1 MKKIIALLLAALM
14 IFTFAACGEKENG
27 GDTNKGGETTTK
39 APEIQALAKGQLTN
53 KAGDYEY
60 RIMGTELFDDED
72 GEKALRIYIDF
83 ENKTADYTT
92 TAHDVLA
99 EEIATQNGEELD
111 MARAPYEVELKEVDH
126 YNSRVRPGHTIRFVR
141 EFELEE
147 TTGTVNY
154 KLVGRNATSNPVDVL
169 SYDIDLAKLAG
180 APKEALKVKTVAD
193 PQWNKGWPTTA
204 TFRDGM
210 GEISNI
216 TSEFVDGDEGEKLI
230 RVYFDVTNKS
240 DDSVYINRLA
250 EISAYQDGIELL
262 ESGAA
267 NYIPEDGNY
276 NSSVDAGATVRA
288 SVVYELT
295 STSTVEFEIYDIYT
309 AGDTTGAAIQI
320 PVK

>member
-1 MKKIIALLLAALM
+1 MKKIIALLLAVLM
-14 IFTFAACGEKENG
+14 VLSFAACGKKEDG
-27 GDTNKGGETTTK
+27 GETTKGGETTTK

-60 RIMGTELFDDED
+60 RIMGTELFDDEN
-72 GEKALRIYIDF
+72 GEKAIRLYIDF

-99 EEIATQNGEELD
+99 EEIVTQNGEELD

-141 EFELEE
+141 EFKLEA

-169 SYDIDLAKLAG
+169 SYDIDLAKPAG

-193 PQWNKGWPTTA
+193 PQWNKGWA
-204 TFRDGM
+204 TSADLRNS
-210 GEISNI
+210 EASVANI
-216 TSEFVDGDEGEKLI
+216 TSEFIDGDNGEKLV
-230 RVYFDVTNKS
+230 RVYFDFTNKTA
-240 DDSVYINRLA
+240 DSIYINRYA

-262 ESGAA
+262 ESGAG

>member
-1 MKKIIALLLAALM
+1 MKRLLALMLALVM
-14 IFTFAACGEKENG
+14 VFALAACGKDG
-27 GDTNKGGETTTK
+27 GETPDGGETTTK
-39 APEIQALAKGQLTN
+39 APEIQALSKGQLTN

-60 RIMGTELFDDED
+60 RIMGTELFDDEN
-72 GEKALRIYIDF
+72 GEKALRLYIDF

-99 EEIATQNGEELD
+99 EEIVTQNGEELD
-111 MARAPYEVELKEVDH
+111 MARAPYEVELKETEH

-141 EFELEE
+141 EFKLTE

-154 KLVGRNATSNPVDVL
+154 KLVGRNATSNPVDIL

-180 APKEALKVKTVAD
+180 APKETLKVKTVAD

-216 TSEFVDGDEGEKLI
+216 TSEFVDGDNGEKLI
-230 RVYFDVTNKS
+230 RVYFDVTNKN
-240 DDSVYINRLA
+240 DDSLYINRLA

-262 ESGAA
+262 ESGAG

-295 STSTVEFEIYDIYT
+295 STSTVEFEIYDIYGK
-309 AGDTTGAAIQI
+309 GDTTGAAIQI